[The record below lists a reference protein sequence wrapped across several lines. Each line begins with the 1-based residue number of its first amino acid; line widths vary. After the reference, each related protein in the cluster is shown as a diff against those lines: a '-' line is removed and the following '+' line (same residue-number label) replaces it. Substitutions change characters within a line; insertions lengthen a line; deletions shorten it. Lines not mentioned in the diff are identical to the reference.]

1 MKKILFI
8 FSLLCAF
15 SINASAQD
23 LKTNTNS
30 EVKKIT
36 SQDLAKK
43 DAVEL
48 TQLLGLTDTDTE
60 NFYRLF
66 EMKYTILED
75 KTLSDERKSILST
88 TIDAKIRGTLNEKQ
102 IAILEANPELFKRL
116 K

>member
-1 MKKILFI
+1 MKKLLFI
-8 FSLLCAF
+8 FTLIFAF
-15 SINASAQD
+15 SINASAQEQK
-23 LKTNTNS
+23 L
-30 EVKKIT
+30 T

-48 TQLLGLTDTDTE
+48 TQLLSLTDSDTE
-60 NFYRLF
+60 NFFRLF

-102 IAILEANPELFKRL
+102 MAILEANPELFKRL

>member
-1 MKKILFI
+1 MKKLLFI
-8 FSLLCAF
+8 FTLICVF
-15 SINASAQD
+15 SINANAQE
-23 LKTNTNS
+23 KN
-30 EVKKIT
+30 VT

-48 TQLLGLTDTDTE
+48 TQLLSLTDTDTE
-60 NFYRLF
+60 NFFRLF

-102 IAILEANPELFKRL
+102 MAILEANPELFKRL